1 MCLPIKHT
9 DKKLRRKHTSTM
21 CVRRSDWQVMDFVV
35 TRDHQCTYHPR
46 RSSSLW
52 WASYVLTTAMHPH
65 ETHNR
70 QETDISAHKLVSREQ
85 VHYTKSWATEHI
97 LVICIKLFLLL
108 LRCSLDSKCLK
119 IQQGHATLAIIFT
132 DEDLPSI
139 LSLSIACTHRLRHGV
154 SESIHCYKERAGS
167 LPYHGYSSS
176 SASTDSH
183 NMVIIKSLVANLCA
197 FKWFLH
203 SCGFIF
209 PFLAKEGKDG
219 FIFKKLSAE
228 MSLILMNTIE
238 LNTMPIKIH
247 FTLHWQLASWKTVA
261 IINVIVTRC
270 LTTCKE

>member
-9 DKKLRRKHTSTM
+9 DKKLMRKHTSTM
-21 CVRRSDWQVMDFVV
+21 CVKRSDWEVMDFVV
-35 TRDHQCTYHPR
+35 TRDHQCTYPR
-46 RSSSLW
+46 MNSTLW
-52 WASYVLTTAMHPH
+52 WASYVLTIATHPH

-70 QETDISAHKLVSREQ
+70 QESDIAAHKLVSREQ

-139 LSLSIACTHRLRHGV
+139 LSLSIAYTHRLRHGV
-154 SESIHCYKERAGS
+154 SEYIHCYKERAGS
-167 LPYHGYSSS
+167 LPYDYSSS
-176 SASTDSH
+176 SASTDSR

-209 PFLAKEGKDG
+209 LFLAKEGKDG
-219 FIFKKLSAE
+219 FICTKLSAE

-261 IINVIVTRC
+261 IINVMATRC